1 MTTKTGFYGSD
12 DTSNKFKG
20 QDGIDYFT
28 LVNKKTGEIEIY
40 QEAFGADKRVGN
52 IGADGKVKY
61 NGNWWGGANNKDKEW
76 VNKNLKTI
84 KDQSQK
90 TIENGL
96 LEDNPGMTPEQARNQ
111 AYKLNNTNKS
121 LSSEQEE
128 ALTNPTNIDP
138 LKLGKS
144 EPGTRESNFGIHVF
158 PTTLRTGR
166 GGQDFLKIDMMA
178 YKPTG
183 LKGKITSTQD
193 DKGKT
198 TSIQGISSLGVKDRD
213 MDRRSI
219 GTVILPIPGGIQDSQ
234 QVTWNDDKLNPFQ
247 LAISNV
253 ALDAISKGLGEGAG
267 TASELVKSALTSPDT
282 KTALGTYIASQA
294 SGAQNLQQRATGAI
308 MNPNMELLF
317 NAPSIRNFSFAF
329 TLAPRSREEAKT
341 VIRIIRFFKQGMA
354 PIRSKSRLFLKSPH
368 TFRLAY
374 KHKALT
380 GDRER
385 DRNLIASQGTNN
397 AATDHPYLNKFK
409 ECAMASFGVNY
420 TPNGPY
426 STYEDGVMTAY
437 NITMNFQEL
446 NPIYNDD
453 YGSSGSLPA
462 EIGF

>member
-1 MTTKTGFYGSD
+1 MATKDGYYGSD
-12 DTSNKFKG
+12 DTSNTFMG
-20 QDGIDYFT
+20 NGANWFT
-28 LVNKKTGEIEIY
+28 LVDEKLGDIDIYEDLLDDDKKAGTIFSESGKLEFNPNWFDQDLKHKEFINDNLKIFKNAGSETIKKGLLAADSTLSPEAAGNKS
-40 QEAFGADKRVGN
+40 
-52 IGADGKVKY
+52 
-61 NGNWWGGANNKDKEW
+61 
-76 VNKNLKTI
+76 KNLTKSNKADEGGSDD
-84 KDQSQK
+84 KD
-90 TIENGL
+90 
-96 LEDNPGMTPEQARNQ
+96 
-111 AYKLNNTNKS
+111 
-121 LSSEQEE
+121 
-128 ALTNPTNIDP
+128 ALTNPTTIDP

-178 YKPTG
+178 YKPTK
-183 LKGKITSTQD
+183 LKGKQKIG
-193 DKGKT
+193 KGKSGT
-198 TSIQGISSLGVKDRD
+198 EASLGIEDRD
-213 MDRRSI
+213 MDRQSI

-234 QVTWNDDKLNPFQ
+234 QVSWNEDTINPFQ
-247 LAISNV
+247 LALANIALSSISE
-253 ALDAISKGLGEGAG
+253 GLKEGA
-267 TASELVKSALTSPDT
+267 TNAAEIVKSALKSEDT
-282 KTALGTYIASQA
+282 KTALGTYIAGQA
-294 SGAQNLQQRATGAI
+294 SGAQNLMTRTTGAV

-329 TLAPRSREEAKT
+329 TLAPRSKEEAKT

-374 KHKALT
+374 KHKA
-380 GDRER
+380 
-385 DRNLIASQGTNN
+385 DRNEGREGNN

-409 ECAMASFGVNY
+409 ECAMGSFGVNY

-437 NITMNFQEL
+437 NITMNFQEM

-453 YGSSGSLPA
+453 YGSSGPLPA

>member
-1 MTTKTGFYGSD
+1 MATKDGYYGSD
-12 DTSNKFKG
+12 DTSNTFMG
-20 QDGIDYFT
+20 NGTNWFT
-28 LVNKKTGEIEIY
+28 LVDKKL
-40 QEAFGADKRVGN
+40 GN
-52 IGADGKVKY
+52 IDIYEDLLDDDKKAGTIFSESGKIEFNPNWFSQDLKHKEFINDNLKIFKNAGSETIKKGLLSAD
-61 NGNWWGGANNKDKEW
+61 NTLNPEAAGNKS
-76 VNKNLKTI
+76 KNLTK
-84 KDQSQK
+84 
-90 TIENGL
+90 
-96 LEDNPGMTPEQARNQ
+96 
-111 AYKLNNTNKS
+111 TNKADEGGS
-121 LSSEQEE
+121 DDKD
-128 ALTNPTNIDP
+128 ALTNPANINP

-158 PTTLRTGR
+158 PTTLRTGS

-183 LKGKITSTQD
+183 VKGNITATKD
-193 DKGKT
+193 NKG
-198 TSIQGISSLGVKDRD
+198 IQGVTSLGVNDRP
-213 MDRRSI
+213 MDRQSI

-234 QVTWNDDKLNPFQ
+234 QVSWNQDTLNPFQ
-247 LAISNV
+247 LALANI
-253 ALDAISKGLGEGAG
+253 ALSGITESLGEGAA
-267 TASELVKSALTSPDT
+267 TASELVKSALKSEDT
-282 KTALGTYIASQA
+282 KSALGTYISAQA
-294 SGAQNLQQRATGAI
+294 SGAQNLQQRTTGAI

-374 KHKALT
+374 KHKA
-380 GDRER
+380 
-385 DRNLIASQGTNN
+385 DRNEGREGNN
-397 AATDHPYLNKFK
+397 ASTDHPYLNKFK
-409 ECAMASFGVNY
+409 ECAMGSFGVNY

-453 YGSSGSLPA
+453 YGSSGSIPG
-462 EIGF
+462 EITF

>member
-1 MTTKTGFYGSD
+1 MATKDGYYGSD
-12 DTSNKFKG
+12 DTSNTFMG
-20 QDGIDYFT
+20 NGTNWFT
-28 LVNKKTGEIEIY
+28 LVDKKL
-40 QEAFGADKRVGN
+40 GN
-52 IGADGKVKY
+52 IDIYEDLLDDDKKAGTIFSESGKIEFNPNWFSQDLKHKEFINDNLKIFKDAGSETIKKGLLSAD
-61 NGNWWGGANNKDKEW
+61 NTLSPEAAGNLA
-76 VNKNLKTI
+76 KNLTK
-84 KDQSQK
+84 
-90 TIENGL
+90 
-96 LEDNPGMTPEQARNQ
+96 
-111 AYKLNNTNKS
+111 TNKADEGGS
-121 LSSEQEE
+121 DDKD
-128 ALTNPTNIDP
+128 ALTNPATIQGNT
-138 LKLGKS
+138 LGKS

-183 LKGKITSTQD
+183 LKGKITSS
-193 DKGKT
+193 KNEAGEI
-198 TSIQGISSLGVKDRD
+198 TSVSGVSSLGVKDRD

-234 QVTWNDDKLNPFQ
+234 QVTWNEDKLNPFQ
-247 LAISNV
+247 LALSNI
-253 ALDAISKGLGEGAG
+253 ALESITGGLAKGVG
-267 TASELVKSALTSPDT
+267 TASDLIQSALATDDTKSAL
-282 KTALGTYIASQA
+282 ANYIAGQA
-294 SGAQNLQQRATGAI
+294 SGAQNLQQRTTGAI

-317 NAPSIRNFSFAF
+317 SGPSIRNFSFAF

-374 KHKALT
+374 KHK
-380 GDRER
+380 GSENEGRE
-385 DRNLIASQGTNN
+385 GNN

-409 ECAMASFGVNY
+409 ECAMASFNVNY

-437 NITMNFQEL
+437 NITMNFQEMT
-446 NPIYNDD
+446 PIYNDD